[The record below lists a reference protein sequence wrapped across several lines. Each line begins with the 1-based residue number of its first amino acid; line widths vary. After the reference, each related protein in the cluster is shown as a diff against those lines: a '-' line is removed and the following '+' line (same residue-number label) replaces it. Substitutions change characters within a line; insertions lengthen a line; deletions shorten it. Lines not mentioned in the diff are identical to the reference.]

1 MTVSYFE
8 ALEGQMPALEAQRM
22 MAAAQA
28 AVYPHVTKDGAQKM
42 WQGWERAAYP
52 PEPIGPGARRAL
64 FLWNNQPVAPVDLR
78 QRLAGVLGGGLSA

>member
-1 MTVSYFE
+1 MTVSHFE
-8 ALEGQMPALEAQRM
+8 ALESKIPVMEARGM
-22 MAAAQA
+22 MRAAQA

-52 PEPIGPGARRAL
+52 PEPVGPGSRRAM
-64 FLWNNQPVAPVDLR
+64 FTWNGRAVTPIDLR